1 MDPNVAGHTAHDVF
15 SGHLGKSQA
24 VTRNWPAVWALQ
36 AGVVCLFAVTSGSA
50 QVRTDDTEQAQ
61 AAGEKVLELSR
72 FVVTEDKDAGYRA
85 TSTLAGTRIKTDI
98 RDIGSALSVVTG
110 QFLEDTA
117 SRSSQD
123 LLVYTTGTE
132 IAGPT
137 GNFTG
142 TGNAEVLTERGS
154 MGTPHNNTRVRG
166 LADADNTRDLFLTDI
181 PWDNY
186 YVDRIELQRGPNSIL
201 YGLGKPGGVINAS
214 LKQAAFR
221 DITKLNTRFGRFGSA
236 RGALDVGRVLVKD
249 QLALRVNLLK
259 DREYFQQEPAF
270 SDDERFFAALRYDPA
285 FLNRGSARTSLR
297 INYEIGLIEA
307 NRPRSMPPM
316 DRLTPWFQTGTTTV
330 GGRTFN
336 NLNQFTGDFRYRN
349 AYFASVP
356 NSGFL
361 VATSPGFQP
370 GITDANNG
378 MYAYFTDPTT
388 GVPTNPYYTPQTFFT
403 ETYGLAPNGTIDGT
417 IRGLFSA
424 NKWVMVA
431 TTSELMRRL
440 GVPFAFSY
448 KNKSITDSSI
458 YDFYNHLIDGPNKS
472 ERQKFDAFNATLSQ
486 TFLKGKVG
494 IEAAYD
500 HQDYDYNNQA
510 YFWGLGT
517 GDAAITVDVNTHLPD
532 QTPNPNVGRPM
543 IVQRTING
551 GTGRATVR
559 DVFNVTGYLELHAKD
574 YVKTNWLGK
583 LLGRHILTASASRNQ
598 VDGQLDTWASAALE
612 GPAWDTEANKAI
624 TFRRE
629 FATIAYLGSDM
640 RGLSSPAG
648 LNLSNVSGRLSFP
661 DQNMVIFNSNWNRPT
676 NPSTPGYVNP
686 GAPWVNP
693 FNNQTLTQSENPAN
707 YVGWQSVPVKTITF
721 DGNNDL
727 LTFASTK
734 TRNVVSSKFLV
745 WQGFLFDGLVVPTF
759 GYRKDTAKSY
769 TARAPVTIEGIV
781 DRTPALNQLPGQPD
795 DTVSGESKSYSLV
808 VHAPAFIRRL
818 LPAGMDVSLLYNRS
832 SNFEPLAG
840 RIDVLGRTLG
850 NPTGKT
856 EDYGI
861 VITALDDRL
870 RLKVNQ
876 FKAGSTN
883 VSYAPQNLH
892 WLMQI
897 ESTAWIRAKQ
907 FEAGLSGNPAYEGP
921 TYNYGT
927 LVNGVFTQTA
937 ADRARQQ
944 RDVAAVLNT
953 FAPEIWTVFE
963 NVPSDERWQNNQIE
977 AVYARLPTGYTGTQ
991 DTLSEGYEIEVN
1003 FRPVRNWNITLNAS
1017 RTKAMRSN
1025 IGGEALNA
1033 WVDARNAVWNGAGG
1047 EILNSGTGVGTLGDM
1062 WNNNFFNTYLPQR
1075 LQNGTAMPEMRLWRV
1090 NLISN
1095 YNFIKGRLKGFKV
1108 GGAYRWEDKV
1118 GIGYQPAVVTING
1131 EDLESIDLSKPF
1143 WGPSTT
1149 TVDAWVG
1156 YTRKLN
1162 KRINWQVQLNVRNL
1176 LGENELVP
1184 INIQPDGTAAAFRIR
1199 NGPSWSISNNFEF

>member
-1 MDPNVAGHTAHDVF
+1 MDLNVAGHPTYDLF
-15 SGHLGKSQA
+15 SKHQGKSPA
-24 VTRNWPAVWALQ
+24 ERNLRSTSRALRI
-36 AGVVCLFAVTSGSA
+36 GVLCLLATTSGFA
-50 QVRTDDTEQAQ
+50 QVQPAEPEQAP

-72 FVVTEDKDAGYRA
+72 FVVTEDTDAGYRA

-117 SRSSQD
+117 SRSTQE

-132 IAGPT
+132 VGGPT

-221 DITKLNTRFGRFGSA
+221 DITKVSTRFGRFDSV
-236 RGALDVGRVLVKD
+236 RGALDVNRVLIKD
-249 QLALRVNLLK
+249 QLAFRLNLLK
-259 DREYFQQEPAF
+259 DREYFQQEPAY
-270 SDDERFFAALRYDPA
+270 SDDERLFAALRYEPA
-285 FLNRGSARTSLR
+285 VLNRGSARTSLR
-297 INYEIGLIEA
+297 LNYENGLVDA
-307 NRPRSMPPM
+307 NQPRSMPPM
-316 DRLTPWFQTGTTTV
+316 DRLTPWFQTGRTTV
-330 GGRTFN
+330 GATSFN

-349 AYFASVP
+349 AFFANVP

-361 VATSPGFQP
+361 VATSAGYQP

-378 MYAYFTDPTT
+378 YYTFFTDPAT

-403 ETYGLAPNGTIDGT
+403 ETNGLAPNGTIDGT

-448 KNKSITDSSI
+448 KNKSITDPSI
-458 YDFYNHLIDGPNKS
+458 YDFYNHLIDGPNKR
-472 ERQKFDAFNATLSQ
+472 ERQRFDAFNATLSQ
-486 TFLKGKVG
+486 TFVNGKAG

-500 HQDYDYNNQA
+500 HQDYDYNNEA

-517 GDAAITVDVNTHLPD
+517 GDATITVDVNTLLPD

-559 DVFNVTGYLELHAKD
+559 DVFNVTGYLELQAKD
-574 YVKTNWLGK
+574 YIKTNWLSK
-583 LLGRHILTASASRNQ
+583 LLGRHILTASGSRNQ
-598 VDGQLDTWASAALE
+598 VDGQADTWASAALTNT
-612 GPAWDTEANKAI
+612 GWDTEANKAI

-629 FATIAYLGSDM
+629 FAAIAYLGPDM

-648 LNLSNVSGRLSFP
+648 LNLSNVSGQIRFP
-661 DQNMVIFNSNWNRPT
+661 DQDIRLFNSNWNRPT

-686 GAPWVNP
+686 AAPWVNP

-707 YVGWQSVPVKTITF
+707 YVGWQTVPVKTITF

-734 TRNVVSSKFLV
+734 TRNVVSSKFMV
-745 WQGFLFDGLVVPTF
+745 WQGYLFDGLVVPTY

-769 TARAPVTIEGIV
+769 TARAPVTVEGIV

-795 DTVSGESKSYSLV
+795 DTVSGESKSYSV
-808 VHAPAFIRRL
+808 VLHAPAFVRRH

-861 VITALDDRL
+861 VITAFDDRL
-870 RLKVNQ
+870 RLKVNK
-876 FKAGSTN
+876 FEASSTN

-892 WLMQI
+892 WLMQT

-907 FEAGLSGNPAYEGP
+907 FEAGLSGNSTYEGP

-937 ADRARQQ
+937 TDRAAQQ
-944 RDVAAVLNT
+944 RDVAAVLST
-953 FAPEIWTVFE
+953 FAPEIWAVFD
-963 NVPSDERWQNNQIE
+963 NVPSDERWQKDQIE

-991 DTLSEGYEIEVN
+991 DTLSEGYEYEVN
-1003 FRPVRNWNITLNAS
+1003 FRPMRNWDITLNAS
-1017 RTKAMRSN
+1017 RTKAMRTN

-1033 WVDARNAVWNGAGG
+1033 WVDARNAVWNGAAGK
-1047 EILNSGTGVGTLGDM
+1047 ILYSGTGVGTLGDM
-1062 WNNNFFNTYLPQR
+1062 WNNNFYNNYQLQR
-1075 LQNGTAMPEMRLWRV
+1075 LQNGTAMPEIRLWRLNIV
-1090 NLISN
+1090 SN
-1095 YNFIKGRLKGFKV
+1095 YNFVRGKLKGFKV

-1118 GIGYQPAVVTING
+1118 GIGYQPAVITING
-1131 EDLESIDLSKPF
+1131 ASLESIDLTKPF
-1143 WGPSTT
+1143 WGPSAT
-1149 TVDAWVG
+1149 TVDAWIG
-1156 YTRKLN
+1156 YSKKLKN
-1162 KRINWQVQLNVRNL
+1162 RVVWRAQLNVRNL

-1184 INIQPDGTAAAFRIR
+1184 INIQPDGGPAAFRIR
-1199 NGPSWSISNNFEF
+1199 NGLNWSVSNSFEF

>member
-1 MDPNVAGHTAHDVF
+1 MQRNDFIPFTSGRHGHSRMMSRMTGWRGTIWDLLLAGGLAT
-15 SGHLGKSQA
+15 A
-24 VTRNWPAVWALQ
+24 VTA
-36 AGVVCLFAVTSGSA
+36 SGFA
-50 QVRTDDTEQAQ
+50 QVQTAADSPVGTEDDP
-61 AAGEKVLELSR
+61 VLELSR
-72 FVVTEDKDAGYRA
+72 FVVTEGEESGYRA

-132 IAGPT
+132 IGGPS

-142 TGNAEVLTERGS
+142 TGNAEVLTERGI

-166 LADADNTRDLFLTDI
+166 LANADNTRDLFLTDI

-186 YVDRIELQRGPNSIL
+186 NVDRIELQRGPNSIL

-221 DITKLNTRFGRFGSA
+221 NITKLNTRFGRFGSA
-236 RGALDVGRVLVKD
+236 RGALDINRVLARG

-259 DREYFQQEPAF
+259 DKEYFQQDPAH
-270 SDDERFFAALRYDPA
+270 SDDERVFAALRYEPS
-285 FLNRGSARTSLR
+285 FLNRGSARTSFR
-297 INYEIGLIEA
+297 ISYEHGEVDA
-307 NRPRSMPPM
+307 NQPRSMPPM
-316 DRLTPWFQTGTTTV
+316 DRITPWFQGGTTTV
-330 GGRTFN
+330 DGRVFN
-336 NLNQFTGDFRYRN
+336 NLNKFTGDFRYRN

-361 VATSPGFQP
+361 VANSAGFQP

-378 MYAYFTDPTT
+378 MYAFFTDPTT

-403 ETYGLAPNGTIDGT
+403 ETNGLAPNGTIDGT

-431 TTSELMRRL
+431 TTSEMMRRL

-448 KNKSITDSSI
+448 KNKSITDRSI
-458 YDFYNHLIDGPNKS
+458 FDFYNKLIDGPNKS
-472 ERQKFDAFNATLSQ
+472 ERQRFDAFNATLSQ
-486 TFLKGKVG
+486 TFFKGRAG

-510 YFWGLGT
+510 YLWGLGT
-517 GDAAITVDVNTHLPD
+517 GDATITVDVNTLLPD

-551 GTGRATVR
+551 GTGRATTR
-559 DVFNVTGYLELHAKD
+559 DVFNVTGYVELHAKD
-574 YVKTNWLGK
+574 YIRTSWLSK
-583 LLGRHILTASASRNQ
+583 MLGRHILTAAGSRNQ
-598 VDGQLDTWASAALE
+598 VDGRADTWASAAMAS
-612 GPAWDTEANKAI
+612 PAWDTEANKAI

-629 FATIAYLGSDM
+629 FATIAYLGPDM

-648 LNLSNVSGRLSFP
+648 LNLSNISGRISFP
-661 DQNMVIFNSNWNRPT
+661 DQDMVLFNSNWNRPT
-676 NPSTPGYVNP
+676 TPGAPGYVNP
-686 GAPWVNP
+686 ASPWVNP

-707 YVGWQSVPVKTITF
+707 YVGWQRVPVKTITF

-734 TRNVVSSKFLV
+734 TRNVVNSKFLV
-745 WQGFLFDGLVVPTF
+745 WQGYLFDGLVVPTY
-759 GYRKDTAKSY
+759 GYRKDTSKSY
-769 TARAPVTIEGIV
+769 IARAPVTVEGIV
-781 DRTPALNQLPGQPD
+781 DRTPSLNQLPDQPD
-795 DTVSGESKSYSLV
+795 DRVSGESKSYSVV
-808 VHAPAFIRRL
+808 VHAPSFVRRH

-840 RIDVLGRTLG
+840 RIDVLGNTLG
-850 NPTGKT
+850 NPTGNT

-861 VITALDDRL
+861 VVTAFDDRL
-870 RLKVNQ
+870 RIKVNK
-876 FKAGSTN
+876 FEASSTN

-937 ADRARQQ
+937 EDRARQQ
-944 RDVAAVLNT
+944 RDVTAVLST
-953 FAPEIWTVFE
+953 FAPEIWEVFD
-963 NVPSDERWQNNQIE
+963 NVPSAERWQNNQIE

-991 DTLSEGYEIEVN
+991 DTLSKGYEYEIN
-1003 FRPVRNWNITLNAS
+1003 FRPVKNWDLTLNAS

-1025 IGGEALNA
+1025 IGGSALNA

-1047 EILNSGTGVGTLGDM
+1047 QILNSGTGVATLSDM
-1062 WNNNFFNTYLPQR
+1062 WNNNFYNNYQLQR
-1075 LQNGTAMPEMRLWRV
+1075 LQNGTSMPEIRLWRV
-1090 NLISN
+1090 NLIST
-1095 YNFIKGRLKGFKV
+1095 YNFVHGPLKGFKV

-1118 GIGYQPAVVTING
+1118 GIGYHPAIITING

-1143 WGPSTT
+1143 WGPSLT

-1156 YTRKLN
+1156 YTRKLSN
-1162 KRINWQVQLNVRNL
+1162 RITWRAQLNVRNI
-1176 LGENELVP
+1176 LGENELIP
-1184 INIQPDGTAAAFRIR
+1184 INIQPDGGPAAFRIR
-1199 NGPSWSISNNFEF
+1199 NGPNWSISNSFEF